1 LGGEGEIAS
10 LKKRLVVN
18 NSLAAIGIGSL
29 IIFIAMILVAGIAA
43 QVLIQTM
50 DSLQEQALKTGEE
63 TLRDISGGLEVTHAS
78 GYYNGSTITQ
88 LAIFSGPTGAS
99 EDIDLTYGYISISDS
114 STKVILNY
122 TATCFASSPT
132 GGLFGTLDSSKLS
145 ASTYGILVI
154 RDIDGSCTSDN
165 PVINER
171 DLVVLMVNTTQCF
184 SGIGTRTDV
193 FGYVH
198 PEYGVSGV
206 IAFTTPS
213 VYVDTIIDLQP

>member
-1 LGGEGEIAS
+1 
-10 LKKRLVVN
+10 
-18 NSLAAIGIGSL
+18 
-29 IIFIAMILVAGIAA
+29 MIL
-43 QVLIQTM
+43 LIDGNMMLHRQLHIPELFHMRT
-50 DSLQEQALKTGEE
+50 EE
-63 TLRDISGGLEVTHAS
+63 GRI
-78 GYYNGSTITQ
+78 
-88 LAIFSGPTGAS
+88 
-99 EDIDLTYGYISISDS
+99 
-114 STKVILNY
+114 
-122 TATCFASSPT
+122 PT